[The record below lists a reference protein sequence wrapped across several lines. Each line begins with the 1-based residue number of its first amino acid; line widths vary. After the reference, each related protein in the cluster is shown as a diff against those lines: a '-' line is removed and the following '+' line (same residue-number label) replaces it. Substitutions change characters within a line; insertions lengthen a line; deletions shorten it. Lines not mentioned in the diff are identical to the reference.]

1 MNGIRIGRLFGV
13 DVAIHP
19 SWFLV
24 LAFFA
29 FSLAT
34 GFFPRAYPGWGAAA
48 TWTTAVIASLL
59 LFVSVLAHE
68 FGHALVA
75 RSQGLPVRNIT
86 LFLLGGVAQL
96 EREPDSPGHEASMAI
111 AGPAVSAVIGGLAL
125 GAAYTLSGPEQVV
138 AVLAYLGIAN
148 LALLAFNLLPGFPLD
163 GGRVL
168 RALLWRLTRDVVR
181 ATRWAAV
188 VGQVFAWG
196 FIGLGVAELLF
207 RGSFGGIWLVLVGW
221 LMIQA
226 ARATARQTEIDYE
239 LRNVP
244 AERLMTRFEGWI
256 SPYATLD
263 WAAHDRLRDWDTR
276 CLPVNAEDP
285 EAEYGGLMCV
295 RDLAR
300 AQRERYDR
308 DRVRDVMTPSAKL
321 PSVTPETQAVDVLR
335 LLRERET
342 DRAVV
347 VDAGGR
353 LLGFIDVDAIL
364 RFIKAGR
371 TDRGPDRTLPQAVRR
386 RAEGAGPPSAAG
398 ARQPGATAA

>member
-1 MNGIRIGRLFGV
+1 VHDVLEDIMNGIRIGRLFGV
-13 DVAIHP
+13 DIAIHP

-34 GFFPRAYPGWGAAA
+34 GFFPRVYPGWGAAA
-48 TWTTAVIASLL
+48 TWAAATVATLL
-59 LFVSVLAHE
+59 LFASVLAHE

-75 RSQGLPVRNIT
+75 RSQGIPVRNIT
-86 LFLLGGVAQL
+86 LFILGGVAQL
-96 EREPDSPGHEASMAI
+96 SREPDSPGREAWMAI
-111 AGPAVSAVIGGLAL
+111 AGPLVSAAIGGVTL
-125 GAAYTLSGPEQVV
+125 GGAYLLSGPEQVV
-138 AVLAYLGIAN
+138 AVLAYLGVAN

-168 RALLWRLTRDVVR
+168 RALLWRLTHDVVR

-196 FIGLGVAELLF
+196 FIALGAGQLVL
-207 RGSFGGIWLVLVGW
+207 RGGVGGIWLILVGW

-226 ARATARQTEIDYE
+226 ARATARQTELDQS
-239 LRNVP
+239 LRGVA
-244 AERLMTRFEGWI
+244 AERLMTRFEGWL

-263 WAAHDRLRDWDTR
+263 WAARDRLRDWDTR
-276 CLPVNAEDP
+276 CLPVAAEDP
-285 EAEYGGLMCV
+285 EAEYGGVMCA

-308 DRVRDVMTPSAKL
+308 DRVRDVMTPAPRL
-321 PSVTPETQAVDVLR
+321 PSVTPDTQAAEVLR
-335 LLRERET
+335 MLRERET

-364 RFIKAGR
+364 RFVNARRPRDGR
-371 TDRGPDRTLPQAVRR
+371 PDRTLPQV
-386 RAEGAGPPSAAG
+386 
-398 ARQPGATAA
+398 